1 LDFRCQYCLE
11 YFINGLQD
19 LSNSYNERLENTENT
34 SILEDDLDKDNLNVE
49 VNEDD
54 VDNVSL
60 EDFDS
65 TMNIDRSLDQKLSI
79 AIYNFH
85 HF

>member
-1 LDFRCQYCLE
+1 MHPKKFPDAQ
-11 YFINGLQD
+11 
-19 LSNSYNERLENTENT
+19 
-34 SILEDDLDKDNLNVE
+34 
-49 VNEDD
+49 DD

-65 TMNIDRSLDQKLSI
+65 TMNIDRSLDQKLGI